1 MQQSITRLTSLLLLF
16 TLAGCSNKAVYQNL
30 QLNKKQQ
37 CQQLPVSQYDEC
49 MRSIPLTY
57 EEYERERQEV
67 LKKSKKTKDE

>member
-1 MQQSITRLTSLLLLF
+1 MKPSITRLISLLLLF
-16 TLAGCSNKAVYQNL
+16 ALAGCSNKAVYQNL

-67 LKKSKKTKDE
+67 LKTSKKTKD